1 MLIIK
6 CPKCRQTTKQTK
18 AGFTPAGSQR
28 RKCGHCNLRYTPEA
42 QERGYDEEVR
52 LQALQLR
59 LEGFTFRQ
67 IGRVLDVNHQTIANW
82 MNDYTTY
89 LPPTLPESISDLA
102 RLDGLI

>member
-1 MLIIK
+1 M
-6 CPKCRQTTKQTK
+6 CPKCRQKTNQTK

-28 RKCGHCNLRYTPEA
+28 LKCAHCHLRYTPTAKET
-42 QERGYDEEVR
+42 GYDEEVR

-59 LEGFTFRQ
+59 LEGFTLRQ
-67 IGRVLDVNHQTIANW
+67 IGRMLDVNHQTIANW
-82 MNDYTTY
+82 MHDYTTY